1 MEDQLRHF
9 ADVPLLRA
17 AAIALGSIIAAV
29 FVEIIVRRIIGALVR
44 RAWAELEE
52 VLVTPIHRPVLIST
66 VLVGLSWAAEELPLT
81 ARMDRLL
88 DSLLETMAVV
98 IWSAAVYRIGVGVL
112 GMLGRRGSG
121 ASIVQPRTLPVF
133 EMLLKIAV
141 AGTALYFAFLSWRID
156 LTAWLASAGI
166 IGIAIGF
173 AAKDTLANLFSG
185 IFIVVDAPYKVG
197 DFIVLDAE
205 LQGRVTKI
213 GIRSTRVLTLDD
225 VEVTVP
231 NALIASSKIINETGG
246 PYVKRRVHVGVDCAY
261 GSDIDRVREVLF
273 ACPPGIPGVELDPA
287 PEVHFLDF
295 GASGL
300 RFELRV
306 WIANPEV
313 RELALDRLHCAIYKG
328 FTAAGIEIP
337 FAKQDVYVK
346 ELPRRDAA

>member
-1 MEDQLRHF
+1 MQDQLRHF
-9 ADVPLLRA
+9 AEVPALRA
-17 AAIALGSIIAAV
+17 AAIVLGSIVAAIFIDLV
-29 FVEIIVRRIIGALVR
+29 VRRIISALVR

-52 VLVTPIHRPVLIST
+52 ALVAPLHRPIYLST
-66 VLVGLSWAAEELPLT
+66 VLVGLSWAATELPLT
-81 ARMDRLL
+81 VHMVRLL

-98 IWSAAVYRIGVGVL
+98 IWSAAVYRIGAGVL
-112 GMLGRRGSG
+112 GMLGRRGND

-133 EMLLKIAV
+133 EMLLKLAI

-185 IFIVVDAPYKVG
+185 IFIVADAPYKVG
-197 DFIVLDAE
+197 DFIVLDKE
-205 LQGRVTKI
+205 LQGRVTRI
-213 GIRSTRVLTLDD
+213 GMRSTRVLTLDD
-225 VEVTVP
+225 IEVTVP

-246 PYVKRRVHVGVDCAY
+246 PYVKRRVRVGVDCAY
-261 GSDIDRVREVLF
+261 GSDIDRVREVLL
-273 ACPPGIPGVELDPA
+273 ACPPGIPDIEADPP

-295 GASGL
+295 GSSGL

-306 WIANPEV
+306 WISSPEA
-313 RELALDRLHCAIYKG
+313 REQALDRLHCAVYKG
-328 FTAAGIEIP
+328 LTSAGIEIP
-337 FAKQDVYVK
+337 YAKQDVYIK